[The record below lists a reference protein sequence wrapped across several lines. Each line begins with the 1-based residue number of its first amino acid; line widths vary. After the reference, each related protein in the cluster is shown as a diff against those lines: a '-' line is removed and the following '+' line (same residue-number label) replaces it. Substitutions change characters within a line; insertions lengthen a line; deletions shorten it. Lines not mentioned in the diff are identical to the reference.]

1 MGKFIARQ
9 ILAQKYQVG
18 AHAIIRIAATTW
30 ILQDSGMTLNWH
42 CCHAIMAPQ
51 LPEWETDI

>member
-18 AHAIIRIAATTW
+18 AHAIIRIAGGNGLIYDW
-30 ILQDSGMTLNWH
+30 LKKKRV
-42 CCHAIMAPQ
+42 CCR
-51 LPEWETDI
+51 